1 MVPQGAKLN
10 TSKTVV
16 DKVSIEKLEKDFER
30 RCQLILRSKKF
41 EEEDWDNLE
50 TLSKDFLQRVSLDQ
64 FKSFKGYFYYGIAL
78 YRLADYENAVKAFK
92 EAESVN
98 SEEA

>member
-1 MVPQGAKLN
+1 MVSQGAKLN

-16 DKVSIEKLEKDFER
+16 DKVSIEKLEKDFEK

-50 TLSKDFLQRVSLDQ
+50 TLSKDFL
-64 FKSFKGYFYYGIAL
+64 
-78 YRLADYENAVKAFK
+78 
-92 EAESVN
+92 
-98 SEEA
+98 

>member
-1 MVPQGAKLN
+1 MVAQGTKLN
-10 TSKTVV
+10 VSKTVV

-50 TLSKDFLQRVSLDQ
+50 TLSKDFLQRASVDQ

-78 YRLADYENAVKAFK
+78 YRLSDYENAIKAF
-92 EAESVN
+92 
-98 SEEA
+98 